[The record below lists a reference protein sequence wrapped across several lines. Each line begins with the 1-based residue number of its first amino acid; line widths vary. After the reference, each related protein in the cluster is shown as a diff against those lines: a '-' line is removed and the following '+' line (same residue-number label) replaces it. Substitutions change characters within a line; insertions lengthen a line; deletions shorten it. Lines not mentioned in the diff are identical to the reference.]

1 MVGQLRVAYS
11 KHLGDPAWTHF
22 IRRLEAESP
31 AFAEAWA
38 AHDVAQPTG
47 MVKNL
52 RHPSVG
58 RITVT
63 STSFAVNAVPG
74 ARMTVYTPADEQ
86 SKKAV
91 ARLAAGEEL
100 TPASPAGPPIIQ
112 NVRCRL
118 SPHNR
123 SPCGA
128 PDTERPT
135 AAHPPRC

>member
-1 MVGQLRVAYS
+1 MVGQLRAAYS

-22 IRRLEAESP
+22 VRRLEAESP

-38 AHDVAQPTG
+38 AHDVAQPSG

-63 STSFAVNAVPG
+63 STSFAVQAVPG
-74 ARMTVYTPADEQ
+74 ARMTVYTPADER

-100 TPASPAGPPIIQ
+100 TARFPCWPDHHPERKVPA
-112 NVRCRL
+112 L
-118 SPHNR
+118 
-123 SPCGA
+123 
-128 PDTERPT
+128 T
-135 AAHPPRC
+135 A

>member
-1 MVGQLRVAYS
+1 MVGQLRAAYS

-31 AFAEAWA
+31 AFAESWA

-63 STSFAVNAVPG
+63 STSFAVQAVPG
-74 ARMTVYTPADEQ
+74 ARMTVYTPVDAQ
-86 SKKAV
+86 SKKAL
-91 ARLAAGEEL
+91 ARLAAGEEADARF
-100 TPASPAGPPIIQ
+100 PCWSDHHPE
-112 NVRCRL
+112 RL
-118 SPHNR
+118 V
-123 SPCGA
+123 A
-128 PDTERPT
+128 AVT
-135 AAHPPRC
+135 A